1 LRANLLCSDYD
12 PAVQPITIAVVGAGT
27 AGTAAALFLARAGH
41 EVTLIERVP
50 SPTAVGAGIVL
61 QPSGRAVLARLGLE
75 APILT
80 AGARLTGLSCRTR
93 SHTLLELRYEKLYAG
108 LFGLGLHRGVLFRA
122 LYDAVLPSGVTL
134 VLGHTALRLEAYG
147 DRHFVRLDGAGRI
160 GPFELVVIAD
170 GARSTLREQVL
181 PHGTVRHYP
190 WGALW
195 FVGEA
200 RGPVPPG
207 LVQAVRGTREMIGL
221 LPTGLGPDPARGP
234 LLSLFFSIALREIDA
249 LRRSPLDA
257 WKAHVCARLPEAAG
271 IVAQIERWDQ
281 LLLAVYHDVVLPE
294 WHERGVVVLG
304 DAAHA
309 TSPQLGQGCNL
320 ALIDAEA
327 LAGALAEHESLQPA
341 LAAYSRARRDALG
354 FYQHATRWLTP
365 FFQSDDTELGWLRD
379 LVFPLMRRAPFFE
392 RRMLES
398 MAGLATGWFSATP
411 PG

>member
-1 LRANLLCSDYD
+1 MLGSDYD
-12 PAVQPITIAVVGAGT
+12 AAVRPLTIAVVGAGT

-75 APILT
+75 APVLSS
-80 AGARLTGLSCRTR
+80 GARLTGLRCRSL
-93 SHTLLELRYEKLYAG
+93 SHTLLEMRYERLHKG
-108 LFGLGLHRGVLFRA
+108 LFGLGLHRGVLFRT
-122 LYDAVLPSGVTL
+122 LFDAVQGSGVML
-134 VLGHTALRLEAYG
+134 VLGHAALRLEAYG
-147 DRHFVRLDGAGRI
+147 DRHFVRLDGAPRV

-170 GARSTLREQVL
+170 GARSMLREQVL
-181 PHGTVRHYP
+181 PHGVVRHYP

-200 RGPVPPG
+200 RGPIPNG
-207 LVQAVRGTREMIGL
+207 LEQAVHGTREMIGV
-221 LPTGLGPDPARGP
+221 LPTGLGPDVARGP
-234 LLSLFFSIALREIDA
+234 LLSLFFSVALREIDA
-249 LRRSPLDA
+249 LRRSELAA
-257 WKAHVCARLPEAAG
+257 WKAHVFARLPEAAG
-271 IVAQIERWDQ
+271 LLEQIERWDQ
-281 LLLAVYHDVVLPE
+281 LLFAAYHDVVLPQ
-294 WHERGVVVLG
+294 WHDRGVVVIG

-327 LAGALAEHESLQPA
+327 LAGALDAHERLEPA
-341 LAAYSRARRDALG
+341 LLAYTRARRDALG

-379 LVFPLMRRAPFFE
+379 AAFPLLQRVPFFE

-398 MAGLATGWFSATP
+398 MAGLATGWFSADAA
-411 PG
+411 G